1 MSDTSGPD
9 SNKTDWSRVE
19 ARVKAKQGLSPGS
32 SQVPSPITYGEG
44 DPDHSIVP
52 ASINLPTPETDSQR
66 GILHQWRLNK
76 IDRKTALE
84 AIQARYDAQLD
95 ALRYQLQKA
104 VTVSNARA
112 DRIAE
117 EFLKKLDAEHMEV
130 LTDLGLRNAANRADA
145 LIKVREMI
153 VSKLCE
159 VQSKNWPQSLL
170 DRAIDDILELERR
183 VCAEMMKEL
192 GT

>member
-1 MSDTSGPD
+1 MSDTSEPD

-19 ARVKAKQGLSPGS
+19 ARIKAKQGLSPGFK
-32 SQVPSPITYGEG
+32 QIPSPITHGEG
-44 DPDHSIVP
+44 DPDHPIVP
-52 ASINLPTPETDSQR
+52 ASINLPTPETDSPR
-66 GILHQWRLNK
+66 GILHQWKLNR

-130 LTDLGLRNAANRADA
+130 LTDLGLRNAATRADA

-153 VSKLCE
+153 ASKLSE